1 MSPTLSECQ
10 TISQF
15 HLSLVAYCKQA
26 LSHRIQV
33 NLYGQKEVN
42 TAHVVLTLLLKT
54 GQAKRNQRGTA
65 HFGGKIKQAL
75 INGFEHGPWFE
86 AVYCLYSNY

>member
-1 MSPTLSECQ
+1 M
-10 TISQF
+10 
-15 HLSLVAYCKQA
+15 H
-26 LSHRIQV
+26 
-33 NLYGQKEVN
+33 
-42 TAHVVLTLLLKT
+42 TAHVVLTLLLKR